1 MVAEMYLSGYNFLK
15 LGKISFIG
23 YPSFFNKLLCYITHN
38 RMNLKKELKNKKIS
52 FTIKSQI
59 IIIENKKYLC

>member
-23 YPSFFNKLLCYITHN
+23 YPSFFNELVCYITHN
-38 RMNLKKELKNKKIS
+38 HLNLKKRTEK
-52 FTIKSQI
+52 
-59 IIIENKKYLC
+59 